1 MPGAE
6 PVTRKP
12 QNMSRLHRS
21 FGRRATSRGAGL
33 IEVLIAVL
41 VMAIGLLGIAAMQAS
56 ALRNSQSALE
66 RSQAVVQTYAILD
79 SMRANRPAALAGAYD
94 IGMTCAPPGAGTLVQ
109 GDLSHWIEALQD
121 TLNPS
126 ACASIAR
133 NGEVFTVTV
142 RWNDQRATGQ
152 ATEDPISVVTRT
164 QL

>member
-1 MPGAE
+1 
-6 PVTRKP
+6 
-12 QNMSRLHRS
+12 MSRLHSS
-21 FGRRATSRGAGL
+21 FGRRANSRGAGL
-33 IEVLIAVL
+33 VEVLIAVL

-79 SMRANRPAALAGAYD
+79 SMRANRSAALAGAYD
-94 IGMTCAPPGAGTLVQ
+94 IGMTCAPPAAGTLVQ
-109 GDLSHWIEALQD
+109 SDLSRWISAMQD

-133 NGEVFTVTV
+133 NGNAFTVTV
-142 RWNDQRATGQ
+142 RWNDQRASGA